1 MVYIVG
7 EYLNFKDG
15 ILLWTACNGATRRV
29 LKLLRA
35 PNVPDDQ
42 FVQYKISGCDTP
54 AYRLENATVRWL
66 DAERKETSVFVVATE
81 NPEPRT
87 VYIVLNEDQ
96 GFRIIPH
103 PTNSSPVYLHRTS
116 SGSRAC
122 SAIAIVSA
130 PAFVER
136 LTYDGDPRDY
146 FYLAEDAPYYLGTR
160 NAVIAKAFADDEV
173 CRQLTQQAGWHIG
186 TF

>member
-1 MVYIVG
+1 MLYIIG
-7 EYLNFKDG
+7 EYLDFRDG
-15 ILLWTACNGATRRV
+15 ILLWSACNGATRQI

-35 PNVPDDQ
+35 PNLSDEQ
-42 FVQYKISGCDTP
+42 FIRHEISGCDTP

-66 DAERKETSVFVVATE
+66 DTEHKETSVFVAATE

-87 VYIVLNEDQ
+87 VYIVLNGDQ

-103 PTNSSPVYLHRTS
+103 PANSSPTHIVRTS
-116 SGSRAC
+116 VGSRGC
-122 SAIAIVSA
+122 SEIAVVTA

-136 LTYDGDPRDY
+136 LNYDGSPKDY
-146 FYLAEDAPYYLGTR
+146 FYLAEDAPSYLGSR

-173 CRQLTQQAGWHIG
+173 CRQLMQQAGWEIG
-186 TF
+186 TL

>member
-1 MVYIVG
+1 MVYIIG

-15 ILLWTACNGATRRV
+15 ILLWAACNGATRRV

-35 PNVPDDQ
+35 PNVPDKQ
-42 FVQYKISGCDTP
+42 FVQYKIDRCDTF

-66 DAERKETSVFVVATE
+66 DTERKETSVFIVGTE
-81 NPEPRT
+81 TSEPKT
-87 VYIVLNEDQ
+87 IYVVLNEDQ
-96 GFRIIPH
+96 GFRIVPH
-103 PTNSSPVYLHRTS
+103 LANPSPVYIHRTS

-122 SAIAIVSA
+122 SAIAVVSA

-146 FYLAEDAPYYLGTR
+146 FYLAEDAPYYLGSR
-160 NAVIAKAFADDEV
+160 NAVIAKAFADDDV
-173 CRQLTQQAGWHIG
+173 CRQLMQQAGWDIG
-186 TF
+186 TL

>member
-1 MVYIVG
+1 MLYIIG

-15 ILLWTACNGATRRV
+15 ILLWNACNGATRRV

-35 PNVPDDQ
+35 ANIADDQ
-42 FVQYKISGCDTP
+42 FVQCKISGCDTP
-54 AYRLENATVRWL
+54 VYRLENATVRWL
-66 DAERKETSVFVVATE
+66 DTKHKETSVFVAATK

-87 VYIVLNEDQ
+87 VYIVLNGDQ

-103 PTNSSPVYLHRTS
+103 PSNSSPVHIHRTS

-122 SAIAIVSA
+122 SAIAVVTT

-136 LTYDGDPRDY
+136 LNYDGGPKDY
-146 FYLAEDAPYYLGTR
+146 FYLAEDAPYYLGSR
-160 NAVIAKAFADDEV
+160 NAVIAKTFANDEV
-173 CRQLTQQAGWHIG
+173 CRQLTQQAGWDIG
-186 TF
+186 TL

>member
-1 MVYIVG
+1 MLYIIG
-7 EYLNFKDG
+7 EYLDFRNG
-15 ILLWTACNGATRRV
+15 ILLWSACNGATRRI

-35 PNVPDDQ
+35 PNVADDQ
-42 FVQYKISGCDTP
+42 FVQHRISGCDTP

-66 DAERKETSVFVVATE
+66 DTERKETGVFIAAAE

-103 PTNSSPVYLHRTS
+103 PSNPSPVYLHRTS

-122 SAIAIVSA
+122 SAIAVVSA
-130 PAFVER
+130 PAFAER
-136 LTYDGDPRDY
+136 LNYDGSPRDY
-146 FYLAEDAPYYLGTR
+146 FYLAEDAPYYLGSR

-173 CRQLTQQAGWHIG
+173 CRQLMQQASWDIG
-186 TF
+186 TL